1 MITRSKMSNKQLR
14 EQREFQTLFNNP
26 RGARQAWSQEI
37 TQRLAKP
44 AMEPIAIYD
53 SKGNLTQESQ
63 VEQAVWL
70 HLLNELKE
78 EGLER
83 LPTEGEFM
91 EACQQYYAR
100 HNPAAYV
107 ARRDTA
113 GAKPIDETK
122 QTIQIANPLDG
133 LSDEELL
140 VMQRALEDYHAQ
152 LDDKKETVKLNEYSE
167 GEKAREQYNYLR
179 EYKNGSGD
187 YTPEYVNA
195 VSSCDGTESFSA
207 VEEQDDNA
215 TIES

>member
-37 TQRLAKP
+37 TQRLANP
-44 AMEPIAIYD
+44 AMEPMEIYD
-53 SKGNLTQESQ
+53 SKGNLRQESQ
-63 VEQAVWL
+63 VELAVWQ
-70 HLLNELKE
+70 HLLNELKA
-78 EGLER
+78 EGLDR

-91 EACQQYYAR
+91 AACQQYYAS
-100 HNPAAYV
+100 HNPAAYE

-152 LDDKKETVKLNEYSE
+152 LNDKKETVKLDEYSE
-167 GEKAREQYNYLR
+167 GEKTREQYNYLR

-187 YTPEYVNA
+187 YTPEYLTT
-195 VSSCDGTESFSA
+195 VSSCDSAESFSA
-207 VEEQDDNA
+207 VEERDNNA
-215 TIES
+215 ACES